1 MKRVIKLI
9 AMALLVASCCS
20 CMQRIDA
27 GHEGIKVNLMMFS
40 FITIIISFLVFYLLV
55 FKSKLQS
62 KTRRSYNEYWT
73 SIPWEDAT
81 DGKKLIPIWKLIV
94 FPILCLIPGVNI
106 LFITFF
112 IAYFSN
118 QHCQYNY
125 GNCGMQLT
133 VYRWHYES
141 KLLNWLKKEKE
152 I

>member
-1 MKRVIKLI
+1 
-9 AMALLVASCCS
+9 
-20 CMQRIDA
+20 
-27 GHEGIKVNLMMFS
+27 MMFS
-40 FITIIISFLVFYLLV
+40 FTTIIISFLVFYLLV

-94 FPILCLIPGVNI
+94 FPILCLIPGINI
-106 LFITFF
+106 LFVIFF
-112 IAYFSN
+112 IVYFCN
-118 QHCQYNY
+118 QHCQYSY
-125 GNCGMQLT
+125 GNYGMQLT